1 MDTRISARDCYERG
15 RTLRQSKLYRQA
27 LEDFQRATHD
37 PYYTGQAHTQIG
49 LCLRAM
55 GRHDDA
61 ITALRYALNS
71 PSLSLEEVLHVHYLL
86 ADSLE
91 ALGRSAE
98 ALEAYNAIRQE
109 DPAFLDVDARIKRLC
124 GVAHTFLTR
133 GWLRHLCS
141 DLLARMGKR

>member
-1 MDTRISARDCYERG
+1 M
-15 RTLRQSKLYRQA
+15 
-27 LEDFQRATHD
+27 
-37 PYYTGQAHTQIG
+37 
-49 LCLRAM
+49 
-55 GRHDDA
+55 
-61 ITALRYALNS
+61 
-71 PSLSLEEVLHVHYLL
+71 HYLL